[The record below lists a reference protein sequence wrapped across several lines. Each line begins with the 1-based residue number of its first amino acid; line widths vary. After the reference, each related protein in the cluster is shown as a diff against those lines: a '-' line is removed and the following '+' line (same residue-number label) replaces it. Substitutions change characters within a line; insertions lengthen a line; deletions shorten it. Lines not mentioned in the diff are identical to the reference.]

1 VNSLHPLFLD
11 HAWVAG
17 TGPIE
22 EFNAAVTTALR
33 IGLPSLVV
41 EGPPGVGKTAALRD
55 LFDALALDTKIV
67 PWRASAVDIRTR
79 ADTPRFYR
87 SFQRAPGATN
97 RAATRLTV
105 LSDQESTVNSILLSC
120 SEAQTQ
126 RVMLF
131 IDEAQQLQYP
141 TLVSLKDTM
150 EQLLARRVHMLV
162 MLLAEPDIKDKVGRL
177 MNEPGGNSLA
187 QRFFASMHHYRG
199 LHPADLTTLMEH
211 VDRAR
216 WPEREGPTY
225 TEFFVPKLFRA
236 GWRLQEQ
243 AQFLWDEFHRT
254 ADGMGLDVTKF
265 ELLPRFA
272 VRAIRFALPELQRDV
287 GQAKDL
293 GTLMANAVANSG
305 FADAHR
311 LQPQA
316 VYGPDK
322 SAPRRRGSRR

>member
-1 VNSLHPLFLD
+1 MNSLHPLFLD

-41 EGPPGVGKTAALRD
+41 EGPSGVGKTAALRD
-55 LFDALALDTKIV
+55 LFDALASDTKIV
-67 PWRASAVDIRTR
+67 PWRASAVDIKTR

-87 SFQRAPGATN
+87 SFQRATGAST
-97 RAATRLTV
+97 RSAARLTV
-105 LSDQESTVNSILLSC
+105 LSDQENVVNSILLSC
-120 SEAQTQ
+120 SEVETQ

-150 EQLLARRVHMLV
+150 EQLLARRVHMLA
-162 MLLAEPDIKDKVGRL
+162 MLLAEPDIKNKVGRL

-187 QRFFASMHHYRG
+187 QRFFASTHHYRG
-199 LHPADLTTLMEH
+199 LHQADLSTLMDH
-211 VDRAR
+211 VDQAR

-225 TEFFVPKLFRA
+225 TEFFIPKLFRT
-236 GWRLQEQ
+236 GWRLRDQ
-243 AQFLWDEFHRT
+243 APVLWDEFYQT
-254 ADGMGLDVTKF
+254 ATGLGLDLAKF

-272 VRAIRFALPELQRDV
+272 VRAIRFALPELQRNV
-287 GQAKDL
+287 NQAKDIRK
-293 GTLMANAVANSG
+293 LMASAVASSG

-316 VYGPDK
+316 GGQDTSV
-322 SAPRRRGSRR
+322 PRRRGSRK